1 MLDES
6 DGELPDDELFHGS
19 PGWVEGNFCLLKDE
33 EGYAS
38 PHDERYDQFSD
49 NELSSNSGKPV
60 DVTLLPISSTNDGP
74 DKAPGEFTTV
84 QTIDDTGAP
93 ASGNCQ
99 PHTREELKQK
109 LSATGKYDQTAEV
122 CITSRAF
129 QQKTC
134 STCGEPG
141 HNKTS
146 CDRKRKRQ

>member
-1 MLDES
+1 MLDERGGES
-6 DGELPDDELFHGS
+6 IYDGLFDDPLDFDHCEELEENSGNELENKEFSDELENNLNES
-19 PGWVEGNFCLLKDE
+19 PRVMLL
-33 EGYAS
+33 AIPS
-38 PHDERYDQFSD
+38 R
-49 NELSSNSGKPV
+49 
-60 DVTLLPISSTNDGP
+60 NDGA
-74 DKAPGEFTTV
+74 DEAPGEFTTV

-99 PHTREELKQK
+99 PHTREEFKQK
-109 LSATGKYDQTAEV
+109 LSASGKYDQTAEV

-146 CDRKRKRQ
+146 CNRKRKRQ